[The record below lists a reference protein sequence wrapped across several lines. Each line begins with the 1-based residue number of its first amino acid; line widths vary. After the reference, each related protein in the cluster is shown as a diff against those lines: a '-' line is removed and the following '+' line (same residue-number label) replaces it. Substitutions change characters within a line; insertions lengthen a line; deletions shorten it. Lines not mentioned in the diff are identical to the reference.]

1 MGQCDQPAPP
11 SERTPERTF
20 VQEASSKRKPVRA
33 QAADWVLRLEA
44 APSDD
49 ALRKEFELWLEEK
62 DSHRAEYQKVRHAW
76 AGMGRIPRDFASD
89 VAGSAAV
96 VQIPPRR
103 RRGVRWLAA
112 GAALAAACLA
122 FVLFPVIQKHMLAD
136 YVTGTAEL
144 REIVLPDGSVAH
156 LDAGSAIAV
165 DFAGNRR
172 AITLVAGQAFF
183 SVVRDRQRP
192 FTVQADEVAVTVTGT
207 AFDVRKTSD
216 SVSVAVQSGTVE
228 VSTADRA
235 EPDRLTLGQSLV
247 FDRRSRTVSRREV
260 PATEVA
266 SWRSRRMIFHDASFA
281 DVVEELGRHMP
292 GAIVVRD
299 TSLNR
304 QAVSGIFDLTRPQ
317 EALEGLA
324 VSQRA
329 TITRITP
336 YLTVVSAP

>member
-1 MGQCDQPAPP
+1 VRPASAPA
-11 SERTPERTF
+11 ERTLGTDL

-33 QAADWVLRLEA
+33 QAAEWVLRLEA

-49 ALRKEFELWLEEK
+49 ALHKEFERWLGER
-62 DSHRAEYQKVRHAW
+62 DSHRAEYEKVRHTW
-76 AGMGRIPRDFASD
+76 AGMGRIPRDFAA
-89 VAGSAAV
+89 AGQEGASV
-96 VQIPPRR
+96 VPIRPRKR
-103 RRGVRWLAA
+103 HGVRWLAV

-122 FVLFPVIQKHMLAD
+122 FVMFPVIQKHMLAD

-165 DFAGNRR
+165 DFSGDRR
-172 AITLVAGQAFF
+172 AVTLIAGQAFF
-183 SVVRDRQRP
+183 SVVRDSRRA

-207 AFDVRKTSD
+207 AFDVRKTAD

-228 VSTADRA
+228 VSASDSA
-235 EPDRLTLGQSLV
+235 APERLTMGQGLV
-247 FDRRSRTVSRREV
+247 FDRQQRTVSRREM
-260 PATEVA
+260 PAAEVA
-266 SWRSRRMIFHDASFA
+266 SWRSRRMIVHDAIFA

-292 GAIVVRD
+292 GAIVVREGA
-299 TSLNR
+299 LNR

-329 TITRITP
+329 KITRITP

>member
-1 MGQCDQPAPP
+1 
-11 SERTPERTF
+11 
-20 VQEASSKRKPVRA
+20 
-33 QAADWVLRLEA
+33 
-44 APSDD
+44 
-49 ALRKEFELWLEEK
+49 
-62 DSHRAEYQKVRHAW
+62 
-76 AGMGRIPRDFASD
+76 MGRIPRDFAGD
-89 VAGSAAV
+89 VQGSAAV
-96 VQIPPRR
+96 VQMPAR

-122 FVLFPVIQKHMLAD
+122 FVMFPVIQKHMLAD

-165 DFAGNRR
+165 DFSGDRR
-172 AITLVAGQAFF
+172 AVTLIAGQAFF
-183 SVVRDRQRP
+183 SVVRDSRRA

-207 AFDVRKTSD
+207 AFDVRKTAD

-228 VSTADRA
+228 VSASERA
-235 EPDRLTLGQSLV
+235 APERLTMGQGLV
-247 FDRRSRTVSRREV
+247 FDRQRRTVSRREI
-260 PATEVA
+260 PAAEVA
-266 SWRSRRMIFHDASFA
+266 SWRSRRMIVHDAIFA

-292 GAIVVRD
+292 GTIVVREG
-299 TSLNR
+299 SLNR